1 MAEFEEKKYILQNL
15 SDYKNTERN
24 MFLSFFMLIISAATL
39 FFVIFPERTT
49 VVADLCRHIYHYIVN
64 LIR

>member
-1 MAEFEEKKYILQNL
+1 MQNL

-24 MFLSFFMLIISAATL
+24 MYLSILMLMISAATL

-49 VVADLCRHIYHYIVN
+49 VVADLFRHIYQYIAN
-64 LIR
+64 IIR